1 MSATAPVGVQR
12 LAARWHRIECWIA
25 IIAFSLI
32 AILLMLDVLG
42 REVIG
47 PMLHAMG
54 LKVGAIGVP
63 GAQRISVYA
72 LVVGSFCGVGIA
84 TATSAHLVP
93 RVAFS
98 WLPDGWNPV
107 VSRLADLFTGL
118 FLIAAAW
125 YGIEFVLASKSTGMR
140 APVLGWE
147 VWPFQLAIPA
157 GFASA
162 AVRYLLFAA
171 WPSLKPPPPEF
182 QE

>member
-1 MSATAPVGVQR
+1 MSVGVGPR
-12 LAARWHRIECWIA
+12 ELARTWHRVECWVA
-25 IIAFSLI
+25 ILAFGLI
-32 AILLMLDVLG
+32 ALLLMLDVLG

-54 LKVGAIGVP
+54 FKVGAIGVP

-84 TATSAHLVP
+84 TATSSHLVP

-98 WLPDGWNPV
+98 WVPARWGPV
-107 VSRLADLFTGL
+107 LDRIADAFTGIFVL
-118 FLIAAAW
+118 GVAW
-125 YGIEFVLASKSTGMR
+125 YGLEFVMASKSTGMR
-140 APVLGWE
+140 APVLEWE

-157 GFASA
+157 GFVSA

-171 WPSLKPPPPEF
+171 WPGLKPPPPEF